1 MFAQAHRPVFCPVS
15 ALFLPR
21 FFACFLPR
29 FCLFPVFFPSFWQL
43 FFLRG
48 ADVWPAVDALTVQI
62 YTSPLSRCR
71 FPARFGGFVC
81 VLSQFGTFRA
91 GALPMSVRQVYD
103 ARVRE

>member
-1 MFAQAHRPVFCPVS
+1 
-15 ALFLPR
+15 
-21 FFACFLPR
+21 
-29 FCLFPVFFPSFWQL
+29 
-43 FFLRG
+43 
-48 ADVWPAVDALTVQI
+48 LTLQI

-103 ARVRE
+103 VRVRE